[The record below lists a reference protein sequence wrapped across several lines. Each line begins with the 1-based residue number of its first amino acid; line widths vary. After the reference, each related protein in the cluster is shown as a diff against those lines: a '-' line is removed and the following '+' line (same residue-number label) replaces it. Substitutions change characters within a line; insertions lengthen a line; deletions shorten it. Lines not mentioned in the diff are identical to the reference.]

1 MPLYCSQN
9 DPCQKGNKLFC
20 LCNPGYV
27 NKRMDGKGKCIKLE
41 DCAKKRKRGGKDD
54 GSKPQP
60 QQMPIG
66 PPMGG
71 IDENEHEQMKEEED

>member
-1 MPLYCSQN
+1 MPFECSQN
-9 DPCQKGNKLFC
+9 DLPCQKANKPFC

-54 GSKPQP
+54 GAKPH
-60 QQMPIG
+60 PIG
-66 PPMGG
+66 PPMRGMDG
-71 IDENEHEQMKEEED
+71 NELEKEEED